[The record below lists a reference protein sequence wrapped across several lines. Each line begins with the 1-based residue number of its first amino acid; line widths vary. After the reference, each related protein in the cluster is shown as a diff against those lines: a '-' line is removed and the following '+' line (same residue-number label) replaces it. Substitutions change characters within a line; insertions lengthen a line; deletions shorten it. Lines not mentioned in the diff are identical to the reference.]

1 MAPVDFW
8 VLAAYL
14 AGTLALGFVYAG
26 RNRRTRDMFAAGRK
40 SPWWVSGLSSF
51 MTLKSAGTFVVW
63 GGLAYREGVVAIAI
77 NTCIG
82 VSGLLVGT
90 FVAGRWRRTGVTT
103 PAEFVEL
110 RFGPGAVQL
119 YTWAM
124 LGIRLV
130 WGGVAL
136 YAVSVIFAAVVPLE
150 PGHVLR
156 DPATGH
162 LSVAFVAML
171 FGAVVLTYTAA
182 GGLWA
187 VLMTDV
193 LQFIVLQVSVLF
205 LIALLWMQV
214 RSGVPLAAVPASFL
228 SPTSA
233 QYTSW
238 FLAGWVAVH
247 FFLVGA
253 EWAFAQRYICVPT
266 VRDARWSAW
275 LFGALYLVSPALWL
289 LPTLLFRWLDDS
301 VDPEQAFI
309 LASQRVLPAG
319 MLGLMV
325 AAMFSATAS
334 SLSAHINV
342 FAGVLTEQFYG
353 RFLRPFADE
362 RERIRAGRM
371 FAVAIGLAL
380 IGMATVV
387 PHIGGAEQIV
397 LTVTGLLLGPLMAP
411 TVWGLWNGRIG
422 TRAVFATVLG
432 SFAAGMFVRFAMAE
446 GAAFADWPM
455 ARWAQANPRVADVLV
470 GAVLP
475 VVMLAI
481 AQATSREES
490 PRWHR
495 VQERFADYR
504 PTSPDEAGAIEGGSA
519 KLVAIALAGSG
530 VVMLGLFLHHG
541 GTHPSLAAFAAVLLI
556 IAAATWFVATR
567 TPRAPTQAMENGS

>member
-26 RNRRTRDMFAAGRK
+26 RNRRPRDMFAAGRR

-82 VSGLLVGT
+82 VSGLLVGM

-110 RFGPGAVQL
+110 RYGPAAVQL

-136 YAVSVIFAAVVPLE
+136 YSVSVIFAAVVPLE

-156 DPATGH
+156 DPQTGH
-162 LSVAFVAML
+162 LSVAFVALL

-193 LQFIVLQVSVLF
+193 LQFVVLQLSVLF
-205 LIALLWMQV
+205 LIALLWMQL
-214 RSGVPLAAVPASFL
+214 RSGVPLETVPATFL
-228 SPTSA
+228 QPTSA

-238 FLAGWVAVH
+238 FLMGWVAVH
-247 FFLVGA
+247 FFLVGG
-253 EWAFAQRYICVPT
+253 EWAFAQRYICVPGE
-266 VRDARWSAW
+266 RDARWSAW

-319 MLGLMV
+319 MLGLMI

-353 RFLRPFADE
+353 RFVRPSASD
-362 RERIRAGRM
+362 RERIGIGRV
-371 FAVAIGLAL
+371 FAAAIGLAL
-380 IGMATVV
+380 IGMATIV
-387 PHIGGAEQIV
+387 PRIGGAEQIV

-422 TRAVFATVLG
+422 IRAVFVTVLG
-432 SFAAGMFVRFAMAE
+432 SFAVGLFVRFAMGE
-446 GAAFADWPM
+446 GGAFAHWPI
-455 ARWAQANPRVADVLV
+455 AQWTQTNPRIADVLV

-475 VVMLAI
+475 VLLLAI
-481 AQATSREES
+481 AQATSRGVS
-490 PRWHR
+490 PRWFS
-495 VQERFADYR
+495 VQQRFANYR
-504 PTSPDEAGAIEGGSA
+504 PMRPDDEGAIEGGSA
-519 KLVAIALAGSG
+519 KVAAIALAGSG
-530 VVMLGLFLHHG
+530 VVMLGLFVHHG
-541 GTHPSLAAFAAVLLI
+541 AAHPALAAFAMALLLI
-556 IAAATWFVATR
+556 AALIWFVAARVAR
-567 TPRAPTQAMENGS
+567 TPVQAMDNGS

>member
-26 RNRRTRDMFAAGRK
+26 RNRRTRDMFTAGRK

-110 RFGPGAVQL
+110 RFGPAAVQL

-162 LSVAFVAML
+162 LSVAFVALL
-171 FGAVVLTYTAA
+171 FGAIVLTYTAA

-193 LQFIVLQVSVLF
+193 LQFIVLQLSVLF
-205 LIALLWMQV
+205 LVALLWMQL
-214 RSGVPLAAVPASFL
+214 RSGVPLATVPATFL
-228 SPTSA
+228 QPTST

-301 VDPEQAFI
+301 ADPEQAFI

-353 RFLRPFADE
+353 RFLRPLSDQ
-362 RERIRAGRM
+362 RERVRAGRM

-380 IGMATVV
+380 IATATIV
-387 PHIGGAEQIV
+387 PRVGGAEQIV

-422 TRAVFATVLG
+422 VRAVFVTVLG
-432 SFAAGMFVRFAMAE
+432 SFALGVFVRFAMGE
-446 GAAFADWPM
+446 GGAFGRWPL
-455 ARWAQANPRVADVLV
+455 AQWTQANPRIADVLV
-470 GAVLP
+470 GAVFP
-475 VVMLAI
+475 VVLLAI
-481 AQATSREES
+481 AQATSRALS
-490 PRWHR
+490 PRWQDVQRR
-495 VQERFADYR
+495 VAAYR
-504 PTSPDEAGAIEGGSA
+504 DTAPDDEAAIEGGSA
-519 KLVAIALAGSG
+519 RVAAIALAGSSI
-530 VVMLGLFLHHG
+530 VMLGLFLHHG
-541 GTHPSLAAFAAVLLI
+541 GAHPVLAAFAFALLLV
-556 IAAATWFVATR
+556 AALTWFIATR
-567 TPRAPTQAMENGS
+567 TPRGAEQAMDNGS